1 MRGIRR
7 PGDYVLDAAIYLII
21 AGVVV
26 ATAYPFWHILMYSFS
41 DPLELRPGGLLWPAG
56 FSVRAYQAAFSSA
69 NILHAFL
76 VSAGRSTIGPVIS
89 CTVSMMVAYALSRRA
104 VPGRRFFSTYF
115 ILTMYFSA
123 GLIPTYLLIRKVGLT
138 GSFLVYVLPRAMDVF
153 GMILMR
159 TYIETLPGSLEES
172 AYLDGANELHIFSRI
187 VVPLCTPV
195 IAAIMLFSCVWQWN
209 SYVDTLIY
217 NFNAEHLYTLQY
229 VLVMIVSTVSSSQST
244 NAVQMMMM
252 RQTRQAPLSPMVVRM
267 AITVITIVPIS
278 VVYPFLQRYFIKGI
292 LVGAVKG

>member
-7 PGDYVLDAAIYLII
+7 PADYVMDAGIYLVI
-21 AGVVV
+21 AAVVV
-26 ATAYPFWHILMYSFS
+26 VTAYPFWHILMYSFS
-41 DPLELRPGGLLWPAG
+41 DPARLRPGGLLWPAG

-76 VSAGRSTIGPVIS
+76 VSAGRSTIGPVTS
-89 CTVSMMVAYALSRRA
+89 CTISMMVAYALSRRSL
-104 VPGRRFFSTYF
+104 PGRRFFSTYF

-159 TYIETLPGSLEES
+159 TY
-172 AYLDGANELHIFSRI
+172 LDGANELRIFSRI
-187 VVPLCTPV
+187 VVPLCLPV
-195 IAAIMLFSCVWQWN
+195 IAAIALFSCVWQWN

-217 NFNAEHLYTLQY
+217 NFNSEQLYTLQY
-229 VLVMIVSTVSSSQST
+229 VLVMIVSTVSSSQSA

-252 RQTRQAPLSPMVVRM
+252 RQARQVPLSPMVVRM